1 MNTVKRYGVVLGGVL
16 AMAGAAMAGNQVW
29 LKQTV
34 EGSLVKEGAWAPLRI
49 KVEQEEKYDERRIV
63 DSETLLLIGWKMNPY
78 LSAFVGD
85 RWVYERASDGKGKM
99 RAEQRPTFD
108 LCLAAPEFWA
118 LKFDF
123 RSRFEY
129 RDKHGSSAYMRYRE
143 RLRLRTGWSVTD
155 FKISPYA
162 SEELFFSDKP
172 DTKKSDLYDRN
183 RAQIGLSFKPVPSVS
198 GLSMNLYY
206 MTQHDWKKDHG
217 WKPTNVFGLEVGYK
231 F

>member
-34 EGSLVKEGAWAPLRI
+34 EGSLVKERAWAPLQI
-49 KVEQEEKYDERRIV
+49 KVEQEGKYDERRII
-63 DSETLLLIGWKMNPY
+63 DSETLLLVGWKMNPY

-85 RWVYERASDGKGKM
+85 RWVCERAPNGKGKM

-108 LCLAAPEFWA
+108 LCLAAPEFWT
-118 LKFDF
+118 LKLDF

-129 RDKHGSSAYMRYRE
+129 RDKHGSSAYMRHRE
-143 RLRLRTGWSVTD
+143 RLRLRTSWSVTD

-162 SEELFFSDKP
+162 SEELFFFDKP
-172 DTKKSDLYDRN
+172 NTDKADLYDRN
-183 RAQIGLSFKPVPSVS
+183 RAQVGLSFKPVSSVS

-206 MTQHDWKKDHG
+206 MAQHDWKKDHG